1 MRNILAILLNNYDI
15 TKLHP
20 YHTDITEC
28 RLYADA
34 FTIYHLIYAVV
45 IIGSIVGAAIGLHY
59 ASDKIKKRVLDIL
72 PLIVIGLYI
81 SDLILRPIAQLE
93 GEFEQSI
100 AGYLDKLPFHI
111 CTSMGILCVFAQHSK
126 KLQKFKGPFVIL
138 SIVGPLMYI
147 VAPLGVF
154 GTNHPFS
161 YNTMQTMAFHAFLMA
176 WGILNI
182 TTGLT
187 KVSIKNWYKT
197 LAIQGILFGWGLF
210 GNILFSDMT
219 NAETWYNSGYD
230 WFFIKSGAFYIAPGK
245 LWYAIVAPI
254 GVFIGIYCVAL
265 LVYGVAHLGYFIAG
279 KAKSKKKNKAKEL
292 TNVK

>member
-1 MRNILAILLNNYDI
+1 MRNILAWLLNDWDI
-15 TKLHP
+15 TELHP

-45 IIGSIVGAAIGLHY
+45 IIGAIVGAAIGLHY
-59 ASDKIKKRVLDIL
+59 ASPKIKKRVLDIL

-81 SDLILRPIAQLE
+81 SDLFLRPIAKLD
-93 GEFEQSI
+93 GDFEQAI

-111 CTSMGILCVFAQHSK
+111 CTSMGIVCVFAQHSK
-126 KLQKFKGPFVIL
+126 KFQRFKGPFVIL

-176 WGILNI
+176 WGVLNI
-182 TTGLT
+182 TTGET

-197 LAIQGILFGWGLF
+197 LAIQGVLFGWGLF
-210 GNILFSDMT
+210 GNILYSDMT
-219 NAETWYNSGYD
+219 NAQTWYDTGYD

-265 LVYGVAHLGYFIAG
+265 LVYACAHLGYFIADKV
-279 KAKSKKKNKAKEL
+279 KAKKQSKEKKL
-292 TNVK
+292 TNV